1 MPLIVTTAVLA
12 AGCARDGASGHGEPM
27 VQAGRAHCGQGWSH
41 SDAGTQ
47 TLVVH
52 NGDAAAVDV
61 TVVDPSGGAVY
72 AELEDV
78 GPGATRPMRV
88 SLGAGTYVVRC
99 LPEDA
104 AVVTGP
110 RVRVTGSGGGARGV
124 RPLTRND
131 LYPAVRAYRAY
142 VTEGLGKLEARTDS
156 LLDAVRAEDL
166 GGAREAWLPAHLAYE
181 RLGAAYGTFGDFA
194 DEIDGR
200 PAGLAK
206 GVHDPEFTG
215 FHRVEWG
222 LWHGE
227 SAGSLRGPAERLAR
241 DVKALW
247 DDFPRQQIDPG
258 DLGLRAHEILE
269 NTLQFELTGKADQ
282 GSGTAL
288 ATAAANLDGTRAV
301 LDPLRPLLKGRM
313 PGLAEIDTW
322 LDRTSGLLSAQ
333 HRHGEWTPLD
343 RLSTLERERIDGA
356 AGELV
361 ERLASVATVAAVR
374 RSS

>member
-1 MPLIVTTAVLA
+1 MASGIAGLVLV
-12 AGCARDGASGHGEPM
+12 AGCAGDSRQGAAT
-27 VQAGRAHCGQGWSH
+27 VQAGRVHCGQGWGRGH
-41 SDAGTQ
+41 AGTR

-52 NGDAAAVDV
+52 NGDSSAVDV
-61 TVVDPSGGAVY
+61 TIVDPSDGAIF

-88 SLGAGTYVVRC
+88 SLGAGTYAVRC
-99 LPEDA
+99 RPEDGNA
-104 AVVTGP
+104 VTGP
-110 RVRVTGSGGGARGV
+110 RLRVTGAGSGARGV

-131 LYPAVRAYRAY
+131 LYPAVLAYRAY
-142 VTEGLGKLEARTDS
+142 VAKGLGVAEERTDS
-156 LLDAVRAEDL
+156 LRDAVRAGDL
-166 GGAREAWLPAHLAYE
+166 DAAREAWLPAHLAYE

-200 PAGLAK
+200 PGGLPK
-206 GVHDPEFTG
+206 GVRDPKFTG

-227 SAGSLRGPAERLAR
+227 SAASLRRPSERLAG
-241 DVKALW
+241 DVRALR
-247 DDFPRQQIDPG
+247 DDFPRQEIDPG

-269 NTLQFELTGKADQ
+269 DTLQFELTGKADQ
-282 GSGTAL
+282 GSGTTL

-301 LDPLRPLLKGRM
+301 LDPLRPLLKDRM
-313 PGLAEIDTW
+313 PGLDGIDAW
-322 LDRTSGLLSAQ
+322 LDRTSRLLRAQ

-343 RLSTLERERIDGA
+343 RLSTMERERVDGA
-356 AGELV
+356 VGELV

-374 RSS
+374 RS